1 MDLLSTFSDDDEEEA
16 DDIIYCNFSDEDD
29 DDDLLELELLQR
41 IRKDKWVHQRL
52 NWLAHVKKLE
62 HENLFAR
69 TYRMSLQAFTSLVD
83 MLYQYI
89 SYDYLKYG
97 FTSTQQPVQAEI
109 TVAIGLHWLAGGSYL
124 DLKNVYCCSVDTIY
138 KHRLLFIRAVNMC
151 DLLKLKFPTSAAEI
165 CTVQAGF
172 CNISSNSVITGCVG
186 AIDGLLVVIKCPSMK
201 ASDNNPSSYYS
212 GHYCCHG
219 LNVQAICDSSCRFTF
234 FAIAAP
240 GKSSDQAAVEQT
252 SLPTALD
259 CLPLGSYIVGDAA
272 YTLTDQCI
280 TPFTGSQRLNP
291 TKDSFNY
298 FLSQVRIRIE
308 MAFGLLTT
316 KWQILK
322 KPLFVS
328 LGVGSEVLECISRLH
343 NYCIDMRSQGLSED
357 IAEIIPLEKSPLG
370 WGYLPTV
377 EMLRP
382 SVHGTSQVRDAI
394 LGMVSQHGF
403 GRPPH
408 NIERHQQELHE
419 INLM

>member
-1 MDLLSTFSDDDEEEA
+1 
-16 DDIIYCNFSDEDD
+16 
-29 DDDLLELELLQR
+29 
-41 IRKDKWVHQRL
+41 
-52 NWLAHVKKLE
+52 
-62 HENLFAR
+62 
-69 TYRMSLQAFTSLVD
+69 
-83 MLYQYI
+83 
-89 SYDYLKYG
+89 
-97 FTSTQQPVQAEI
+97 
-109 TVAIGLHWLAGGSYL
+109 
-124 DLKNVYCCSVDTIY
+124 
-138 KHRLLFIRAVNMC
+138 
-151 DLLKLKFPTSAAEI
+151 
-165 CTVQAGF
+165 
-172 CNISSNSVITGCVG
+172 
-186 AIDGLLVVIKCPSMK
+186 
-201 ASDNNPSSYYS
+201 
-212 GHYCCHG
+212 
-219 LNVQAICDSSCRFTF
+219 
-234 FAIAAP
+234 
-240 GKSSDQAAVEQT
+240 
-252 SLPTALD
+252 
-259 CLPLGSYIVGDAA
+259 
-272 YTLTDQCI
+272 
-280 TPFTGSQRLNP
+280 
-291 TKDSFNY
+291 
-298 FLSQVRIRIE
+298 